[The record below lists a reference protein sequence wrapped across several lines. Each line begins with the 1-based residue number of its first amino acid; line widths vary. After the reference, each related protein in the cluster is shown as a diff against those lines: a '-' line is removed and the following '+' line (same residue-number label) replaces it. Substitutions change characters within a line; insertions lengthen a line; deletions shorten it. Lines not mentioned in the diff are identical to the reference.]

1 VFRAATALLA
11 AFVFVS
17 CFGRDTS
24 VTPSGKG
31 RPELTLDFPATSS
44 PGSTQSAM
52 LTVEN
57 PGPEPMTSLVVAF
70 LRVGPARGGGLPEP
84 IVDGAAQQ
92 QNPAIV
98 DIDPEPR
105 AISQAAVEFT
115 FDGLAE
121 GESMTITFRLRV
133 PRMLG
138 EAANS
143 ITVYDGS
150 DANRARGIR
159 LQTMVEP

>member
-1 VFRAATALLA
+1 VRGVVTALLVTV
-11 AFVFVS
+11 AFVG
-17 CFGRDTS
+17 CFGQDPD

-44 PGSTQSAM
+44 PGSTQAAR
-52 LTVEN
+52 LAVAN

-70 LRVGPARGGGLPEP
+70 LRVGPAQGGELPEP
-84 IVDGAAQQ
+84 IVDGAARQ

-98 DIDPEPR
+98 DIEPEPR
-105 AISQAAVEFT
+105 AVSQAAVEFT

-121 GESMTITFRLRV
+121 GESTTITFRLRV
-133 PRMLG
+133 PRTLG

>member
-1 VFRAATALLA
+1 MRGAAAALLA
-11 AFVFVS
+11 AVS
-17 CFGRDTS
+17 FSACFGQDAD

-31 RPELTLDFPATSS
+31 RPELTLEFPAISS
-44 PGSTQSAM
+44 PGSTQAAR
-52 LTVEN
+52 LAVAN

-70 LRVGPARGGGLPEP
+70 LRVGPAQGGELPEP
-84 IVDGAAQQ
+84 IVDGAARQ

-98 DIDPEPR
+98 DIEPEPR
-105 AISQAAVEFT
+105 AVSQAAVEFT

-121 GESMTITFRLRV
+121 GESTTITFRLRV
-133 PRMLG
+133 PRTLG